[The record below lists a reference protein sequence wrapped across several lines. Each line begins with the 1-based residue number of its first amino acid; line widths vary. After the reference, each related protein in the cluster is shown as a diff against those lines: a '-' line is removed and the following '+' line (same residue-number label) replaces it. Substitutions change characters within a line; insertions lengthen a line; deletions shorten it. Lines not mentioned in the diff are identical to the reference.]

1 MTPVAQAVL
10 AALAFGLSPPLAKIL
25 LASVSAILLAGL
37 LYAGAGLFLTAVRL
51 MRSRSPRGR
60 PVTSRDWWILAAAIT
75 AGGVLAPPLLLWGL
89 ARTPAS
95 QTALLLNLE
104 VVFTALLARV
114 LFREHLGARAGA
126 ASVLMALGG
135 ISLGWRDGALDV
147 SLPALAV
154 AGACALWALDNNVTR
169 LIADVDAVVLAQV
182 KGLVAGAV
190 NLALGLGLAHQL
202 PPWDSVA
209 WSLGL
214 GAVSYGGS
222 LVLFIMAMRGL
233 GAARTAAYF
242 ALAPLFGA
250 AGGVV
255 LLGEGISVQLLL
267 AAGLMAAGGG
277 LLAGERHAHRHRH
290 DGETH
295 THRHVRDDHHQHAHE
310 GSEGPEPHV
319 HPHATGPLE
328 HSHAHTPDQDHRH
341 GHA

>member
-1 MTPVAQAVL
+1 M
-10 AALAFGLSPPLAKIL
+10 
-25 LASVSAILLAGL
+25 
-37 LYAGAGLFLTAVRL
+37 
-51 MRSRSPRGR
+51 
-60 PVTSRDWWILAAAIT
+60 
-75 AGGVLAPPLLLWGL
+75 LAPPLLLWRL

-169 LIADVDAVVLAQV
+169 LIADIDAVVLAQV

-202 PPWDSVA
+202 APWVSVA

-255 LLGEGISVQLLL
+255 LLKEPVSARLLL
-267 AAGLMAAGGG
+267 AAGVMGAGTW
-277 LLAGERHAHRHRH
+277 LLAGERHAHPHRH
-290 DGETH
+290 AGKVH
-295 THRHVRDDHHQHAHE
+295 SHRHAPDQHHR
-310 GSEGPEPHV
+310 
-319 HPHATGPLE
+319 HPHP
-328 HSHAHTPDQDHRH
+328 
-341 GHA
+341 